1 MFVIANRQIKKGEEI
16 NILYLST
23 PKSYYINKNMLKNI
37 YNFECNCLL
46 CESEKKIREKY
57 PDILSQYDDFIIKI
71 REYNLDYE
79 KGMKRV
85 KDFSIFL
92 DKNKN
97 VLSEFELGRGYLEL
111 ATICGDFQYVK
122 EFFDLTNKYL
132 KNGDIEC
139 MRINFNKYL
148 EYCQNLKDK
157 NLLSLDYYNKV
168 MNEFINFYES
178 FCGLK
183 EKDIKLFLKVN
194 IEEKKNDQL
203 MKENFI
209 KCNENIKI

>member
-1 MFVIANRQIKKGEEI
+1 MCFANKQIKKGEEI

-23 PKSYYINKNMLKNI
+23 PKPYNINKNMLKNI

-57 PDILSQYDDFIIKI
+57 PDILSQYDDLIINLRAINLEYEDKMKI
-71 REYNLDYE
+71 I
-79 KGMKRV
+79 
-85 KDFSIFL
+85 KDFSLFL

-97 VLSEFELGRGYLEL
+97 VLSEFELGKGYLEL
-111 ATICGDFQYVK
+111 ATVCGEFQNVR

-168 MNEFINFYES
+168 KNEFINFYES

-183 EKDIKLFLKVN
+183 EKDIKLFLKDN

-203 MKENFI
+203 IIENFNKYNEKI
-209 KCNENIKI
+209 KK